1 MKSFKLVRN
10 VFLIE
15 PGKNL
20 TILFPTSVTVSVSD
34 PDSIRSLDPG
44 LESDPDTDPG
54 GENNPQK

>member
-44 LESDPDTDPG
+44 LESDPDTDPLT
-54 GENNPQK
+54 